1 MKVIVLMG
9 SPRKKD
15 SYNVCKVIEEKVTKN
30 YPIEFEY
37 IFLRDYAIED
47 CRGCEMCFKK
57 SEKLCPC
64 KDDLYKIK
72 EKLLN
77 ADGIIFASPV
87 YAYQVPGSLKR
98 VFDRLSY
105 LFHRQELIGK
115 PALTVVTTG
124 GGGHKQVSKYLKMTA
139 CGWGCNLVGAINVIS
154 PMFFENTNENSAWGY
169 DKSYYKTSYKNIEK
183 YSEFFMKTLI
193 NNELHIPTFY
203 DIFMF
208 NCLRSKTF
216 TSQADYD
223 FWEKKGWLNSYYFY
237 DVHINLLKR
246 GFGNVLQAIINS
258 LGKKLKNKPV
268 SSK

>member
-15 SYNVCKVIEEKVTKN
+15 SYSVCKFIEERLAKN
-30 YPIEFEY
+30 QSIEFEY
-37 IFLRDYAIED
+37 IFSKDYLIED
-47 CRGCEMCFKK
+47 CKGCSMCFKK

-64 KDDLYKIK
+64 KDELYKIK
-72 EKLLN
+72 EKLVN

-87 YAYQVPGSLKR
+87 YAYQVPGALKR
-98 VFDRLSY
+98 VIDRLAY

-124 GGGHKQVSKYLKMTA
+124 GGGHKQVSKYLKMIA
-139 CGWGCNLVGAINVIS
+139 CGWGCNLVGAINIIS
-154 PMFFENTNENSAWGY
+154 PMFFEDTNENSAFIY
-169 DKSYYKTSYKNIEK
+169 NENYYKARTKELEK
-183 YSEFFMKTLI
+183 YSEAFMKCLVNSTP
-193 NNELHIPTFY
+193 HTPTFY

-216 TSQADYD
+216 TSRADYD
-223 FWEKKGWLNSYYFY
+223 FWEKRGWLNSNYFY

-246 GFGNVLQAIINS
+246 RFGNMLKSIIS
-258 LGKKLKNKPV
+258 FLGRRLKNF
-268 SSK
+268 